1 MDRAVSRVLS
11 RRRLAGLLILAGL
24 SAVFVYGA
32 MLGGTAL
39 YNGAEV
45 TGWVLAGLCVFLLAF
60 NIRKRLAA
68 FPFGRGHYW
77 LQAHVYLG
85 LFSGVVFLAHTDWRM
100 PAGVMDWVLWLVFAG
115 VFVTGVI
122 GIVLSRVVPSLL
134 NSRGERVIFER
145 IPAFRMQLAREV
157 EGLVLRAVQEA
168 ASSTIAELYAKRL
181 LPFLSGTRNFWAHIF
196 SATAHRQAL
205 QNEIAAVR
213 RYLPP
218 EGNALLDEIQDRVL
232 AKDDLDFQYTWQSLV
247 KGWLLL
253 HLPLSCALV
262 PLVAVHIVVNYAFS
276 LGGL

>member
-1 MDRAVSRVLS
+1 MSNVLT
-11 RRRLAGLLILAGL
+11 RRRVVGLAIVAILAAGLNYATAPG
-24 SAVFVYGA
+24 SV
-32 MLGGTAL
+32 AL
-39 YNGAEV
+39 YRSTEV
-45 TGWVLAGLCVFLLAF
+45 TGWMLVGLYLFLMAF

-85 LFSGVVFLAHTDWRM
+85 LFAGILFFAHTDWRM
-100 PAGVMDWVLWLVFAG
+100 PSGLMDWILWFVFAG
-115 VFVTGVI
+115 VLLTGVI
-122 GIVLSRVVPSLL
+122 GIVLSRIAPSRL

-157 EGLVLRAVQEA
+157 EELVLRAVQEA
-168 ASSTIAELYAKRL
+168 ASSTIADLYAKRL

-196 SATAHRQAL
+196 SATTHRQAL

-218 EGNALLDEIQDRVL
+218 EGNALLDEIQERVL
-232 AKDDLDFQYTWQSLV
+232 TKDDLDFQYAWHWLV

-253 HLPLSCALV
+253 HLPLSVALV
-262 PLVAVHIVVNYAFS
+262 PLVAVHVVVNYAFS